1 MLSNHSTQQ
10 TEVKLLKDEK
20 WKVIQQNTFTRWVN
34 KQLKH
39 STNSPQLENLATD
52 FADGIFLIKL
62 AEVLSGKGL
71 PRFNKKPIMRTQK
84 LDNVSLVLNFFQNQE
99 NIKIV
104 NIGKPSF
111 FFDFGRILGKRT
123 FSNCMYILPLP

>member
-1 MLSNHSTQQ
+1 
-10 TEVKLLKDEK
+10 
-20 WKVIQQNTFTRWVN
+20 
-34 KQLKH
+34 
-39 STNSPQLENLATD
+39 
-52 FADGIFLIKL
+52 
-62 AEVLSGKGL
+62 
-71 PRFNKKPIMRTQK
+71 MRTQK